1 MLWRQAQ
8 SILLKASRTNESA
21 GDPPQDQPA
30 AGYDSLRTREKK
42 AAFLGSFGK
51 CLSVKESAQLAGID
65 RTTHY
70 DWLRADAKYKKAF
83 ELELRQAT
91 DFLTDKLVELAC
103 VGVFK
108 PYFYKG
114 KVCYASRKR
123 TICDLAD
130 GTSAFADELPKGAE
144 VTKRRT
150 VTVRDGKMLG
160 VYKSDTRALKKLLAA
175 WFPEQFGPARRRRRR
190 QPTPIT
196 PAPKVIWPEGSDC

>member
-1 MLWRQAQ
+1 LWRQAQ
-8 SILLKASRTNESA
+8 SILLKALRTNETA
-21 GDPPQDQPA
+21 GAPLQDQPK
-30 AGYDSLRTREKK
+30 AGYDTLRTREKK
-42 AAFLGSFGK
+42 AAFLRNFRK
-51 CLSVKESAQLAGID
+51 RLSVKESAQLAGID

-83 ELELRQAT
+83 ELTLDFAT
-91 DFLTDKLVELAC
+91 GFLTDTLVELAC

-114 KVCYASRKR
+114 KACYASRKR

-160 VYKSDTRALKKLLAA
+160 VYKPDTRALITLLAA
-175 WFPEQFGPARRRRRR
+175 WFPEEFGPARRRRRK
-190 QPTPIT
+190 QSIPIT